1 MFVWKEGQEFKL
13 SDPVGW
19 HSLQVGAG
27 MVIEVL
33 LTGEAAGGH
42 SDLWAGLLVT
52 SVHLAGDDD
61 PYLLLYVKSLGC
73 SDPDVSKRLSSWFN
87 RRAGQVHL
95 CLSDPCLL
103 EEDCPLHV
111 TTLRVYSPEGFK
123 RDYMTAA
130 TVKQLKKWLE
140 DLGLDDPADRPRPE
154 GIPPPAGA
162 GAGEEE
168 EEPGFPLD
176 GFAGHG
182 RAPARDKEKKELGD
196 ERVAAEER
204 QGLRERLMKV
214 RERMT
219 GRLGDN
225 GAGKRAG
232 RPRGVED
239 PIYVSSSEGYSP
251 SELDAVAKEEK
262 KVKKDKTKRKRKE
275 RPLDPAGP
283 SRALAIPGKELRVQF
298 DEEPGQRDRKKKK
311 MRAAQTEGVAVEAAI
326 SGTTTGSLQRQLM
339 ARAAEAVNERQA
351 KKKEKKTSKDPGK
364 QLAQILTKVVG
375 KKKNKKDKAK
385 RRRRKKKG
393 GGEDPPGGGSGDS
406 SGSSQTS
413 SCEGG
418 SGGLSGDDETSS
430 SESAK
435 MQPPLRRKALQH
447 PGSVLRMLI
456 EHARERLDQTSKV
469 SVGRRDEDDATQGIR
484 ISSYFQIVVRSQ
496 LSATSPQLR
505 ELHLLAH
512 AVDLLRSGELDSL
525 GDLLASRFVS
535 LHQAGLDGHWGAARH
550 MEVLSYEDTSAA
562 GPAIVLKARKH
573 AKMAAQVAGNEPGS
587 WKGGGKGRGKFRPQW
602 EDNNW
607 QGDGKGRGKKGDKG
621 RGRGKGAW
629 KGQQQQEVGAD
640 SRQREKIPEK

>member
-232 RPRGVED
+232 RPRGVEGPYLCLVIGRIFSLRAGRCGEGGKESEEGQNQEETQRASAGPCRSESSAGHSWQRTESSIRRGAWSERSEEEEDESCSDRGSSCGGGYKRHYYRQLAKAAHGQGRRGCERTAGQEEREEDQQRPWEAARPD
-239 PIYVSSSEGYSP
+239 PYQSGG
-251 SELDAVAKEEK
+251 KEE
-262 KVKKDKTKRKRKE
+262 E
-275 RPLDPAGP
+275 
-283 SRALAIPGKELRVQF
+283 Q
-298 DEEPGQRDRKKKK
+298 
-311 MRAAQTEGVAVEAAI
+311 
-326 SGTTTGSLQRQLM
+326 
-339 ARAAEAVNERQA
+339 ERQGEETQ
-351 KKKEKKTSKDPGK
+351 KKEE
-364 QLAQILTKVVG
+364 
-375 KKKNKKDKAK
+375 
-385 RRRRKKKG
+385 RRRRGPTRGRIRRFVRK
-393 GGEDPPGGGSGDS
+393 
-406 SGSSQTS
+406 QTS

-550 MEVLSYEDTSAA
+550 MEVLSYDDTSAA